1 MAVDLEALKAALA
14 PRETLEATTLEK
26 FPTESEE
33 TQDSIVLAAQT
44 IWALIDDLE
53 ASNASNAALASSNSE
68 LTQRITLLART
79 ATDSR
84 LQPPKPV
91 RYTRAQ

>member
-1 MAVDLEALKAALA
+1 MAVDLEALKASLA
-14 PRETLEATTLEK
+14 ARETLEATTLEK

-53 ASNASNAALASSNSE
+53 ASNASNAAL
-68 LTQRITLLART
+68 TQRVTLLART

-84 LQPPKPV
+84 LQPLKPV
-91 RYTRAQ
+91 RYARAQ

>member
-1 MAVDLEALKAALA
+1 MAVDLEALKASLA
-14 PRETLEATTLEK
+14 ARETLEATTLEK

-53 ASNASNAALASSNSE
+53 ASNASNAAL
-68 LTQRITLLART
+68 TQRVTLLART

-84 LQPPKPV
+84 LQPLKPV

>member
-1 MAVDLEALKAALA
+1 MAVDLEALKASLA
-14 PRETLEATTLEK
+14 ARETLEATTLEK
-26 FPTESEE
+26 FPSESEE

-53 ASNASNAALASSNSE
+53 ASNASNAAL
-68 LTQRITLLART
+68 TQRVTLLART

-84 LQPPKPV
+84 LQPLKPV

>member
-1 MAVDLEALKAALA
+1 M
-14 PRETLEATTLEK
+14 
-26 FPTESEE
+26 
-33 TQDSIVLAAQT
+33 LAAQT

-53 ASNASNAALASSNSE
+53 ASNASNAAL
-68 LTQRITLLART
+68 TQRVTLLART

-84 LQPPKPV
+84 LQPLKPV

>member
-1 MAVDLEALKAALA
+1 MAVDLEALKASLA
-14 PRETLEATTLEK
+14 ARETLEATTLEK
-26 FPTESEE
+26 LPTESEE

-53 ASNASNAALASSNSE
+53 ASNASNAAL
-68 LTQRITLLART
+68 TQRVTLLART

-84 LQPPKPV
+84 LQPLKPV

>member
-1 MAVDLEALKAALA
+1 MAVDLEALKATLVA
-14 PRETLEATTLEK
+14 RETLEATTLEK

-53 ASNASNAALASSNSE
+53 AANASNAAL
-68 LTQRITLLART
+68 TQRVTLLART

-84 LQPPKPV
+84 LQPLKPV